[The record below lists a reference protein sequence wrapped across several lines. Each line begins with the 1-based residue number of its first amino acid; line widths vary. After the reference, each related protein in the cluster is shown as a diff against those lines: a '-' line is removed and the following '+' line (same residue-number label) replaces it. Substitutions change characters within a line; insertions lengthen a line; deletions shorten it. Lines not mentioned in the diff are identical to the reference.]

1 MAYTAD
7 SLSNIATTSGN
18 NLWFYK
24 TDDAMTVVRAPDY
37 FLNAIDMIRL
47 HDVIIVMAD
56 VDGTPDLKITYC
68 NSNNGTAI
76 DVTDGLTITATDTDA

>member
-18 NLWFYK
+18 SLWFYR
-24 TDDAMTVVRAPDY
+24 TDDAMTDVRAADY
-37 FLNAIDMIRL
+37 FVDAIDMLRL

-56 VDGTPDLKITYC
+56 VDGTPDLKITYV
-68 NSNNGTAI
+68 NANNGTSI
-76 DVTDGLTITATDTDA
+76 DVTDGLTITATDS